1 MKKISIY
8 LFLIFFGFSAP
19 SYAGGIRDYQ
29 IEGMSVGDNLLDYF
43 SEKEIKKF
51 EIIPTRWRNNYSRYG
66 NWLFDEI
73 TEGITISSPNFKIY
87 DEIDVLVYL
96 RGEIYEIWGLTGK
109 IFYQNDINECHKKMN
124 EIVREFSKTFSNL
137 EKYKKLTEYKI
148 TTEITTVQF
157 GGEVYT
163 DYHATINNGASVS
176 CLDFS
181 VGSEF
186 TDYLSVSIYSGME
199 TL

>member
-1 MKKISIY
+1 
-8 LFLIFFGFSAP
+8 
-19 SYAGGIRDYQ
+19 
-29 IEGMSVGDNLLDYF
+29 MSVGDNLLDYF

-51 EIIPTRWRNNYSRYG
+51 EIIPTRWRNNYTRYG
-66 NWLFDEI
+66 NWLFGEI

-87 DEIDVLVYL
+87 DEIDVLVYTTEFFS
-96 RGEIYEIWGLTGK
+96 EIYDISGLTGI

-137 EKYKKLTEYKI
+137 KKYKKLTEYKI
-148 TTEITTVQF
+148 TAEITTVQF
-157 GGEVYT
+157 GGEVYA
-163 DYHATINNGASVS
+163 DYHTTINNGASVS

-186 TDYLSVSIYSGME
+186 TDYLLVSIYSRMG